1 MHFAQWTNH
10 LPQLFQVEK
19 GLVKYENQISLSSHA
34 DDEDNRTQSR
44 RKVERYL
51 KTLKTENSL
60 PL

>member
-44 RKVERYL
+44 RKAERYF
-51 KTLKTENSL
+51 ENSL